1 MRPLDRV
8 PHDPRGFEGE
18 PSGLRFQAA
27 PPRLAEAGP
36 RRPATIPFV
45 AVRQVLERRRDE
57 CLMASRPSAEEDP
70 PPLDERFTETVQPV
84 VRRLVR
90 VSRRILGSEDL
101 AWDAVQEA
109 LLSLWRQDPPP
120 SDPRAW
126 LIRTV
131 FHRSLHLARTLRRR
145 LGHEARACHSRPEAS
160 SRDDP
165 SRLIPAAETSDVLM
179 EVLSKLGEKHRQVL
193 TLLLIEEMDYESI
206 ARALDIPIGTVRS
219 RLNRSRTAIREI
231 LEGEFPQDQ
240 FSDG

>member
-1 MRPLDRV
+1 MRLLDRV
-8 PHDPRGFEGE
+8 PHDPRGAEGE
-18 PSGLRFQAA
+18 PSGLRSRIA
-27 PPRLAEAGP
+27 PPRVAKVGP
-36 RRPATIPFV
+36 PRSASIPFDEG
-45 AVRQVLERRRDE
+45 RQVLERWRDG
-57 CLMASRPSAEEDP
+57 CLMASRASAEGG
-70 PPLDERFTETVQPV
+70 PLDERFAETVQPV
-84 VRRLVR
+84 VGRLVHAL
-90 VSRRILGSEDL
+90 RRILGSEDL

-120 SDPRAW
+120 SNPRAW

-131 FHRSLHLARTLRRR
+131 IHRSLHLARTLRRR
-145 LGHEARACHSRPEAS
+145 RHETRACLGRPEAS
-160 SRDDP
+160 HRDDP